1 MCRRAHYGGGE
12 HPRPREK
19 ALVSQPDAA
28 TETADAPA
36 PTPFHRLADY
46 AAIPRVGGLA
56 LSRGGRLG
64 IAVQPLAAEKKKW
77 VSALWEVDP
86 EGRRPA
92 HRLTRSAP
100 GESSPAWAPDGSL
113 LFTSARPD
121 PEAAADK
128 NGEPKPALWA
138 LPPGGGEARLVLAR
152 SGGVSGFAVAADST
166 GRCWPAS
173 AASSPTTAASAA
185 PSSTPTAAR
194 RPRSWGR
201 RWTAGSSP
209 TSATPAA
216 VPGTATPA
224 TTAPS
229 ARCSSSRRP
238 GAPIRWTATG

>member
-46 AAIPRVGGLA
+46 AAIPRVSGLA
-56 LSRGGRLG
+56 LSRDGRLA
-64 IAVQPLAAEKKKW
+64 IAVQTRDPEKERG
-77 VSALWEVDP
+77 VSALWEADP
-86 EGRRPA
+86 AGRRPT

-121 PEAAADK
+121 PAAPADK
-128 NGEPKPALWA
+128 NGDPKPALWA

-152 SGGVSGFAVAADST
+152 SAGVSGFAVAADS
-166 GRCWPAS
+166 GDLAVVAS
-173 AASSPTTAASAA
+173 TMPGATDAEADE
-185 PSSTPTAAR
+185 AR
-194 RPRSWGR
+194 RKE
-201 RWTAGSSP
+201 
-209 TSATPAA
+209 
-216 VPGTATPA
+216 
-224 TTAPS
+224 
-229 ARCSSSRRP
+229 
-238 GAPIRWTATG
+238 